1 MVKRLN
7 NLYLYLILFFLYT
20 PFVVLVAFSFNDSKL
35 MKWGGFTLRWYREI
49 LRDDII
55 SALWITLSVA
65 FLATIIATIFG
76 TLTAI
81 GIHYLSNRLRRQIIT
96 MNNIPIVN
104 PEIVIAISLMILF
117 TTLGHVFGFKLGYGT
132 MLLAHIIFD
141 MPYVILSVLPKLK
154 QLNPH
159 TIEAALDLGATT
171 GQAVKK
177 IVIPQLTPGIITGA
191 LISFTMSID
200 DFVISYFTTGSGIQN
215 LSIWI
220 FNQTKRGVTPAANA
234 ISTIMLLLVI
244 LLLAI
249 IFIRLSK
256 DFKRKEMVL

>member
-141 MPYVILSVLPKLK
+141 TPYVILSVLPKLK

-249 IFIRLSK
+249 IFIRVSK